1 MARGERPRTGEGTEE
16 KRHPGGV
23 VKSNDIKYL
32 TERAGI
38 SSETTRA
45 CGTREST
52 RHQLCSYFT
61 IIVSVFFSCAD
72 IIVALI
78 WHSIAWTIILLVD
91 RERAY
96 LGLYENDFREISISR
111 DSSRFVILL
120 STLIWRCFGTTI
132 SSYLSLLEL

>member
-45 CGTREST
+45 CGTRKST

-72 IIVALI
+72 IIVELI
-78 WHSIAWTIILLVD
+78 WHSSVSTIILLVD

-96 LGLYENDFREISISR
+96 LGLCENDFREISISR

-120 STLIWRCFGTTI
+120 EYVNLEMYLERRFHLIF
-132 SSYLSLLEL
+132 LF

>member
-45 CGTREST
+45 CGTREFT

-61 IIVSVFFSCAD
+61 IIVSVFFSYMD

-78 WHSIAWTIILLVD
+78 CHSIAWTIILLVD

-120 STLIWRCFGTTI
+120 EYVNLEMSLERRFHLIF
-132 SSYLSLLEL
+132 LF